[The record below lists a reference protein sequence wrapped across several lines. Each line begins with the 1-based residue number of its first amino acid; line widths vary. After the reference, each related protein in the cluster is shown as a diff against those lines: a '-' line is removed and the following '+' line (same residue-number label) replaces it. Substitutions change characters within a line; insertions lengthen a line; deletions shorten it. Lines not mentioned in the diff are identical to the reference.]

1 MNHIR
6 NFSIIAHIDHG
17 KSTLA
22 DRLIQRCGGL
32 EARDMSAQVLDS
44 MDIEKERGITIKA
57 QTAALHY
64 KAKNGEIYNLNLI
77 DTPGHVDFSYEV
89 SRSLSACEGA
99 LLVVDASQ
107 GVEAQTVANCYTAL
121 DLGVEVVPVLNKM
134 DLPNA
139 DPEGARK
146 EIEDVIGIDA
156 TDAISCSA
164 KTGLGIDDIL
174 EMVVAKVPPPR
185 GNPNAPLRA
194 MIIDSWF
201 DSYVGV
207 VMLVRV
213 VDGRLAKNDRIKMMA
228 TGAMYNADKV
238 GVFTPTDVER
248 PALETGEVGYI
259 IAGIKE
265 LQAAKVGDTVTLIK
279 AGSGGA
285 AFTATEPLPGFKEIQ
300 PQVFAGLYPTEA
312 NQYEGLR
319 DSLEKLKLNDASLHY
334 EPEVSQALGFGF
346 RCGFL
351 GLLHME
357 IVQERLE
364 REFDQD
370 LITTAPSVV
379 YEVMTSDGVV
389 IKVENPAKM
398 PEQGKM
404 VEIREPIVTVHLYM
418 PQEYVGAVMTLA
430 NQKRGIQ
437 LDMTYAGRQV
447 KLTYEIPLGEIV
459 LDFFDKLKSVSRGYA
474 SMDYEFKEFRVA
486 DVVKV
491 DILLNG
497 EKVDALSII
506 VHRSQ
511 SQYRGRAVV
520 AKMREIIARQQFDVA
535 IQAAIGANII
545 ARESLKAL
553 RKNVI
558 AKCYGGDISRKKK
571 LLEKQKA
578 GKKRMKQIGSVE
590 VPARSVFSHIAGS
603 RLMQFI
609 TSLILACF
617 VGYAGSWYLGMHEGN
632 FALLLFMAVVVTGC
646 YWLAERFYFLPQ
658 REKAAQA
665 LQDASTAAHG

>member
-32 EARDMSAQVLDS
+32 QAREMEAQVLDS

-57 QTAALHY
+57 QTAALKY
-64 KAKNGEIYNLNLI
+64 KAQNGQIYNLNLI

-121 DLGVEVVPVLNKM
+121 ELGVEVVPVLNKM

-139 DPEGARK
+139 DPDNAK
-146 EIEDVIGIDA
+146 VEIEDVIGIDA
-156 TDAISCSA
+156 TDAIPCSA
-164 KTGLGIDDIL
+164 KTGMGIDEIL
-174 EMVVAKVPPPR
+174 EAIVARMPAPK
-185 GNPNAPLRA
+185 GNPAGPLRA
-194 MIIDSWF
+194 MIVDSWF
-201 DSYVGV
+201 DTYVGV

-213 VDGRLAKNDRIKMMA
+213 VDGRLAKGERFKMMA
-228 TGAMYNADKV
+228 TGTMYNADTL
-238 GVFTPTDVER
+238 GVFTPANESRDS
-248 PALETGEVGYI
+248 LEAGEVGYI
-259 IAGIKE
+259 IAGIRE
-265 LQAAKVGDTVTLIK
+265 LQAAKVGDTITLIK
-279 AGSGGA
+279 AGTGGA
-285 AFTATEPLPGFKEIQ
+285 AFTATEALPGFKEIQ

-319 DSLEKLKLNDASLHY
+319 DSLEKLKLNDSSLHY

-379 YEVMTSDGVV
+379 YQVVQADGVV
-389 IKVENPAKM
+389 RMVENPSKM
-398 PEQGKM
+398 PDQGRM
-404 VEIREPIVTVHLYM
+404 DEIREPIVTVHLYM
-418 PQEYVGAVMTLA
+418 PQDYVGAVMTLA
-430 NQKRGIQ
+430 NQKRGVQ
-437 LDMTYAGRQV
+437 MNMAYHGRQV
-447 KLTYEIPLGEIV
+447 MLTYEMPLAEIV

-474 SMDYEFKEFRVA
+474 SMDYEFKEYRAA

-497 EKVDALSII
+497 DKVDALSII

-520 AKMREIIARQQFDVA
+520 AKMREIISRQMYDVA
-535 IQAAIGANII
+535 IQAAIGSNII
-545 ARESLKAL
+545 ARESIKAL

-558 AKCYGGDISRKKK
+558 AKCYGGDISRKRK
-571 LLEKQKA
+571 LLDKQKE

-590 VPARSVFSHIAGS
+590 VPQEAFLA
-603 RLMQFI
+603 
-609 TSLILACF
+609 ILQ
-617 VGYAGSWYLGMHEGN
+617 VDG
-632 FALLLFMAVVVTGC
+632 
-646 YWLAERFYFLPQ
+646 
-658 REKAAQA
+658 
-665 LQDASTAAHG
+665 

>member
-32 EARDMSAQVLDS
+32 SERKMEAQVLDS

-57 QTAALHY
+57 QTAALQY
-64 KAKNGEIYNLNLI
+64 KAQDGQVYNLNLI

-121 DLGVEVVPVLNKM
+121 DLGVEVLPVLNKM
-134 DLPNA
+134 DLPQS
-139 DPEGARK
+139 DPENAK
-146 EIEDVIGIDA
+146 AEIEDVIGIDA
-156 TDAISCSA
+156 EHAIPCSA
-164 KTGLGIDDIL
+164 KTGMGIDEIL
-174 EMVVAKVPPPR
+174 EAIVAKVPAPR
-185 GNPNAPLRA
+185 GNPEGPLRA

-213 VDGRLAKNDRIKMMA
+213 VDGRLLKGERFKMMA
-228 TGAMYNADKV
+228 TGAVYNADNL
-238 GVFTPTDVER
+238 GVFTPANEPRDR
-248 PALETGEVGYI
+248 LEAGQVGFI

-265 LQAAKVGDTVTLIK
+265 LQAAKVGDTITLEK
-279 AGSGGA
+279 KLPNNAGP
-285 AFTATEPLPGFKEIQ
+285 ATEALPGFKEIQ

-312 NQYEGLR
+312 SEYDQLR
-319 DSLEKLKLNDASLHY
+319 DALEKLKLNDASLHY

-379 YEVMTSDGVV
+379 YEVVMPGGEVV
-389 IKVENPAKM
+389 MVENPAKM
-398 PEQGKM
+398 PDQGKLQ
-404 VEIREPIVTVHLYM
+404 EIREPIVTVHLYM
-418 PQEYVGAVMTLA
+418 PQDYVGPVMTLA
-430 NQKRGIQ
+430 NQKRGVQ
-437 LDMTYAGRQV
+437 MNMAYHGRQV
-447 KLTYEIPLGEIV
+447 MLTYEMPLGEIV

-474 SMDYEFKEFRVA
+474 SMDYEFKEYRA
-486 DVVKV
+486 SDVVKV

-520 AKMREIIARQQFDVA
+520 AKMREIISRQMFDVA

-545 ARESLKAL
+545 ARETVKAL
-553 RKNVI
+553 RKNVL
-558 AKCYGGDISRKKK
+558 AKCYGGDISRKRK

-590 VPARSVFSHIAGS
+590 VPQEAFLA
-603 RLMQFI
+603 
-609 TSLILACF
+609 ILQ
-617 VGYAGSWYLGMHEGN
+617 VE
-632 FALLLFMAVVVTGC
+632 
-646 YWLAERFYFLPQ
+646 
-658 REKAAQA
+658 
-665 LQDASTAAHG
+665 D

>member
-1 MNHIR
+1 MQHIR

-22 DRLIQRCGGL
+22 DRLISRCGGL
-32 EARDMSAQVLDS
+32 SDREMSEQVLDS

-57 QTAALHY
+57 QTAALQY
-64 KAKNGEIYNLNLI
+64 KAQDGQIYNLNLI

-121 DLGVEVVPVLNKM
+121 DLGVEVFPVLNKM
-134 DLPNA
+134 DLPQA
-139 DPEGARK
+139 DPDGARK
-146 EIEDVIGIDA
+146 EVEDVIGIDA
-156 TDAISCSA
+156 SEAIPCSA
-164 KTGLGIDDIL
+164 KTGMGIDDIL

-185 GNPNAPLRA
+185 GKPDAPLRA

-201 DSYVGV
+201 DTYVGV

-213 VDGRLAKNDRIKMMA
+213 VDGSLKKNERIKLMA
-228 TGAMYNADKV
+228 TGAAYEAGNI
-238 GVFTPTDVER
+238 GVFTPANQPRE
-248 PALETGEVGYI
+248 ALHAGEVGYI
-259 IAGIKE
+259 ICGIKE
-265 LQAAKVGDTVTLIK
+265 LQAAKVGDTVTLEK
-279 AGSGGA
+279 KLPNNLGPAEQA
-285 AFTATEPLPGFKEIQ
+285 LPGFKQVQ
-300 PQVFAGLYPTEA
+300 PQVFAGLYPVEA
-312 NQYEGLR
+312 NQYDQLR
-319 DSLEKLKLNDASLHY
+319 DALEKLKLNDAALQY

-379 YEVMTSDGVV
+379 YEVLTAG
-389 IKVENPAKM
+389 KEPETLLVENPSKM
-398 PEQGKM
+398 PDIGKIA
-404 VEIREPIVTVHLYM
+404 EIREPIVEVHIYM
-418 PQEYVGAVMTLA
+418 PQEYVGPVMTLC
-430 NQKRGIQ
+430 NQKRGVQ
-437 LDMTYAGRQV
+437 LNMAYKGRQV
-447 KLTYEIPLGEIV
+447 VLTYDMPLGEIV

-474 SMDYEFKEFRVA
+474 SMDYEFKENRPS

-491 DILLNG
+491 DIMLNG
-497 EKVDALSII
+497 ERVDALSII

-520 AKMREIIARQQFDVA
+520 SKMREIIGRQMFDVA
-535 IQAAIGANII
+535 IQAAIGGNII
-545 ARESLKAL
+545 ARETVKAL
-553 RKNVI
+553 RKNVL
-558 AKCYGGDISRKKK
+558 AKCYGGDISRKRK

-590 VPARSVFSHIAGS
+590 VPQEAFLA
-603 RLMQFI
+603 
-609 TSLILACF
+609 ILQ
-617 VGYAGSWYLGMHEGN
+617 VE
-632 FALLLFMAVVVTGC
+632 
-646 YWLAERFYFLPQ
+646 
-658 REKAAQA
+658 
-665 LQDASTAAHG
+665 D

>member
-1 MNHIR
+1 M
-6 NFSIIAHIDHG
+6 
-17 KSTLA
+17 
-22 DRLIQRCGGL
+22 Q
-32 EARDMSAQVLDS
+32 AQVLDS

-57 QTAALHY
+57 QTACLKY
-64 KAKNGEIYNLNLI
+64 KAQNGEVYNLNLI

-121 DLGVEVVPVLNKM
+121 ELGVEVVPVLNKM

-139 DPEGARK
+139 DPDNARL

-156 TDAISCSA
+156 THAIPCSA
-164 KTGLGIDDIL
+164 KTGMGIEEIL
-174 EMVVAKVPPPR
+174 EAIVARIPAPK
-185 GNPNAPLRA
+185 GNPDGPLRA
-194 MIIDSWF
+194 MIVDSWF
-201 DSYVGV
+201 DNYVGV

-213 VDGRLAKNDRIKMMA
+213 VDGRLLKGERIKMMA
-228 TGAMYNADKV
+228 TGTTYNADSL
-238 GVFTPTDVER
+238 GVFTPANESR
-248 PALETGEVGYI
+248 NSLEAGEVGYI
-259 IAGIKE
+259 IAGIRE
-265 LQAAKVGDTVTLIK
+265 LQAAKVGDTVTLIRP
-279 AGSGGA
+279 GTGGA
-285 AFTATEPLPGFKEIQ
+285 AATATEALPGFKEIQ

-319 DSLEKLKLNDASLHY
+319 DSLEKLKLNDSSLRY

-379 YEVMTSDGVV
+379 YQVVQVDGTVRM
-389 IKVENPAKM
+389 VENPSKM
-398 PEQGKM
+398 PDQGRLD
-404 VEIREPIVTVHLYM
+404 EIREPIVTVHLYM
-418 PQEYVGAVMTLA
+418 PQEYVGSVMTLA
-430 NQKRGIQ
+430 NQKRGVQ
-437 LDMTYAGRQV
+437 MNMAYHGRQV
-447 KLTYEIPLGEIV
+447 MLTYEMPLAEIV

-474 SMDYEFKEFRVA
+474 SMDYEFKEYRAA

-491 DILLNG
+491 DILLNS

-520 AKMREIIARQQFDVA
+520 AKMREVISRQMYDVA

-545 ARESLKAL
+545 ARETIKAL

-558 AKCYGGDISRKKK
+558 AKCYGGDISRKRK
-571 LLEKQKA
+571 LLDRQKE

-590 VPARSVFSHIAGS
+590 VPQEAFLA
-603 RLMQFI
+603 
-609 TSLILACF
+609 ILQ
-617 VGYAGSWYLGMHEGN
+617 VE
-632 FALLLFMAVVVTGC
+632 
-646 YWLAERFYFLPQ
+646 
-658 REKAAQA
+658 
-665 LQDASTAAHG
+665 D

>member
-32 EARDMSAQVLDS
+32 QDREMSAQVLDS

-57 QTAALHY
+57 QTAALKY
-64 KAKNGEIYNLNLI
+64 KALDGQVYNLNLI

-134 DLPNA
+134 DLPQA
-139 DPEGARK
+139 DPENAK
-146 EIEDVIGIDA
+146 QEIEEVIGIDA
-156 TDAISCSA
+156 TDAIPCSA
-164 KTGLGIDDIL
+164 KTGMGIDEIL
-174 EMVVAKVPPPR
+174 EAVVARIPHPK
-185 GNPNAPLRA
+185 GNPAGALRA
-194 MIIDSWF
+194 MIIDSWY
-201 DSYVGV
+201 DAYVGV

-213 VDGRLAKNDRIKMMA
+213 VDGRLAKGDRIKLMA
-228 TGAMYNADKV
+228 SEAMYNAEQL
-238 GVFTPTDVER
+238 GVFTPHTEPR
-248 PALETGEVGYI
+248 PTLETGEVGFV

-265 LQAAKVGDTVTLIK
+265 LQAARVGDTITLIK
-279 AGSGGA
+279 PGTGGA
-285 AFTATEPLPGFKEIQ
+285 MFTATEALPGFKEIQ
-300 PQVFAGLYPTEA
+300 PAVFAGLYPSEA
-312 NQYEGLR
+312 SEYESLR
-319 DSLEKLKLNDASLHY
+319 DALEKLKLNDASLHY
-334 EPEVSQALGFGF
+334 EPEVSEALGFGF

-379 YEVMTSDGVV
+379 YEVLKADGET
-389 IKVENPAKM
+389 IKVENPSKIPDA
-398 PEQGKM
+398 GK
-404 VEIREPIVTVHLYM
+404 VNEIREPIVTVHLYM
-418 PQEYVGAVMTLA
+418 PQDYVGAVMTLA

-437 LDMTYAGRQV
+437 LNMAYHGKQV
-447 KLTYEIPLGEIV
+447 MLTYEMPLGEIV

-474 SMDYEFKEFRVA
+474 SMDYEFKEFRA
-486 DVVKV
+486 SDVVKV

-511 SQYRGRAVV
+511 SAYRGRAVV
-520 AKMREIIARQQFDVA
+520 AKMREIISRQQFDVA

-545 ARESLKAL
+545 ARETIKAL

-558 AKCYGGDISRKKK
+558 AKCYGGDISRKRK

-590 VPARSVFSHIAGS
+590 VPQEAFLA
-603 RLMQFI
+603 
-609 TSLILACF
+609 ILQ
-617 VGYAGSWYLGMHEGN
+617 VE
-632 FALLLFMAVVVTGC
+632 
-646 YWLAERFYFLPQ
+646 
-658 REKAAQA
+658 
-665 LQDASTAAHG
+665 D

>member
-32 EARDMSAQVLDS
+32 ADRDMEAQVLDS

-57 QTAALHY
+57 QTAALQY
-64 KAKNGEIYNLNLI
+64 KAKDGQVYNLNLI

-121 DLGVEVVPVLNKM
+121 DLGVEVLPVLNKM

-139 DPEGARK
+139 DPDNAK
-146 EIEDVIGIDA
+146 AEIEDVIGIDA
-156 TDAISCSA
+156 ADAIPCSA
-164 KTGLGIDDIL
+164 KTGMGIDDIL
-174 EMVVAKVPPPR
+174 ELIVAKVPAPK
-185 GNPNAPLRA
+185 GNPDAPLRA

-201 DSYVGV
+201 DTYVGV

-213 VDGRLAKNDRIKMMA
+213 VDGRLAKGERFKMMA
-228 TGAMYNADKV
+228 TNATYNADNL
-238 GVFTPTDVER
+238 GVFTPANLPRES
-248 PALETGEVGYI
+248 LEAGEVGYI

-265 LQAAKVGDTVTLIK
+265 LQAAKVGDTITLEK
-279 AGSGGA
+279 KLPNNLGPAS
-285 AFTATEPLPGFKEIQ
+285 EPLPGFKEIQ

-312 NQYEGLR
+312 NQYDSLR
-319 DSLEKLKLNDASLHY
+319 DALEKLKLNDAALHY

-379 YEVMTSDGVV
+379 YEVVKGDGEV
-389 IKVENPAKM
+389 IMVENPSKM
-398 PEQGKM
+398 PDQGKM
-404 VEIREPIVTVHLYM
+404 QEIREPIVTVHLYM
-418 PQEYVGAVMTLA
+418 PQDYVGPVMTLA
-430 NQKRGIQ
+430 NQKRGVQIN
-437 LDMTYAGRQV
+437 MAYHGRQV
-447 KLTYEIPLGEIV
+447 MLTYELPLGEIV

-474 SMDYEFKEFRVA
+474 SMDYEFKEYRA
-486 DVVKV
+486 SDVVKV

-506 VHRSQ
+506 VHRTQ
-511 SQYRGRAVV
+511 AAYRGRAVA
-520 AKMREIIARQQFDVA
+520 AKMREIISRQMFDVA

-545 ARESLKAL
+545 ARETIKAL
-553 RKNVI
+553 RKNVL
-558 AKCYGGDISRKKK
+558 AKCYGGDITRKRK

-578 GKKRMKQIGSVE
+578 GKKG
-590 VPARSVFSHIAGS
+590 
-603 RLMQFI
+603 
-609 TSLILACF
+609 
-617 VGYAGSWYLGMHEGN
+617 
-632 FALLLFMAVVVTGC
+632 
-646 YWLAERFYFLPQ
+646 
-658 REKAAQA
+658 
-665 LQDASTAAHG
+665 

>member
-22 DRLIQRCGGL
+22 DRIISLCGGL
-32 EARDMSAQVLDS
+32 SDREMSEQVLDS

-57 QTAALHY
+57 QTAALKY
-64 KAKNGEIYNLNLI
+64 KARDGQVYNLNLI

-139 DPEGARK
+139 DPENAK
-146 EIEDVIGIDA
+146 SEIEDVIGIDA
-156 TDAISCSA
+156 TDAIPCSA
-164 KTGLGIDDIL
+164 KSGMGVEDIL
-174 EMVVAKVPPPR
+174 EAVVARIPAPK

-194 MIIDSWF
+194 MIVDSWY
-201 DSYVGV
+201 DAYVGV

-213 VDGRLAKNDRIKMMA
+213 VDGQLLKGERFKMMA
-228 TGAMYNADKV
+228 TNTVYNADNL
-238 GVFTPTDVER
+238 GVFTPGNEPRD
-248 PALETGEVGYI
+248 ALKAGEVGYI

-265 LQAAKVGDTVTLIK
+265 LQAAKVGDTITLEK
-279 AGSGGA
+279 KLPNNLGPAEEA
-285 AFTATEPLPGFKEIQ
+285 LPGFKEVQ

-312 NQYEGLR
+312 NQYDGLR
-319 DSLEKLKLNDASLHY
+319 DALEKLKLNDAALMY

-379 YEVMTSDGVV
+379 YQVVKPDGEVIM
-389 IKVENPAKM
+389 VENPSKM
-398 PEQGKM
+398 PDQGRM
-404 VEIREPIVTVHLYM
+404 EEIREPIVTVHLYM

-430 NQKRGIQ
+430 NQKRGMQ
-437 LDMTYAGRQV
+437 LNMAYHGKQV
-447 KLTYEIPLGEIV
+447 MLTYDMPLGEIV

-474 SMDYEFKEFRVA
+474 SMDYEFKEYRA
-486 DVVKV
+486 SDVVKV

-511 SQYRGRAVV
+511 ATYRGRAVV
-520 AKMREIIARQQFDVA
+520 AKMREIISRQMFDVA

-545 ARESLKAL
+545 ARETVKAM
-553 RKNVI
+553 RKNVL
-558 AKCYGGDISRKKK
+558 AKCYGGDITRKRK

-590 VPARSVFSHIAGS
+590 VPQEAFLA
-603 RLMQFI
+603 
-609 TSLILACF
+609 ILQ
-617 VGYAGSWYLGMHEGN
+617 VE
-632 FALLLFMAVVVTGC
+632 
-646 YWLAERFYFLPQ
+646 
-658 REKAAQA
+658 
-665 LQDASTAAHG
+665 D

>member
-32 EARDMSAQVLDS
+32 EARDMQAQVLDS

-57 QTAALHY
+57 QTAALQY
-64 KAKNGEIYNLNLI
+64 KAKDGQVYNLNLI

-121 DLGVEVVPVLNKM
+121 DLGVEVLPVLNKI

-139 DPEGARK
+139 DLDNARS

-156 TDAISCSA
+156 TDAIPCSA
-164 KTGLGIDDIL
+164 KTGVGIEEIL
-174 EMVVAKVPPPR
+174 ELIVAKVPAPK
-185 GNPNAPLRA
+185 GNPDGPLRA

-201 DSYVGV
+201 DPYVGV

-213 VDGRLAKNDRIKMMA
+213 VDGRLGKGERIKMMA
-228 TGAMYNADKV
+228 SGAMYNADNL
-238 GVFTPTDVER
+238 GVFTPANQPR
-248 PALETGEVGYI
+248 QSLEAGEVGYI

-279 AGSGGA
+279 PGTGGA
-285 AFTATEPLPGFKEIQ
+285 AATATEALPGFKEIQ

-312 NQYEGLR
+312 SEYDSLR
-319 DSLEKLKLNDASLHY
+319 DALEKLKLNDASLHY

-379 YEVMTSDGVV
+379 YQVVKNDGEVVM
-389 IKVENPAKM
+389 VENPSKM
-398 PEQGKM
+398 PEIGKTA
-404 VEIREPIVTVHLYM
+404 EIREPIVTMHLYM
-418 PQEYVGAVMTLA
+418 PQEYVGVVMTLA

-437 LDMTYAGRQV
+437 MNMAYKGRQV
-447 KLTYEIPLGEIV
+447 VLTYEMPLAEIV

-474 SMDYEFKEFRVA
+474 SMDYEFKEYRAA

-491 DILLNG
+491 DILLNS
-497 EKVDALSII
+497 EKVDALSIML
-506 VHRSQ
+506 HRAQ

-520 AKMREIIARQQFDVA
+520 AKMREIISRQMYDVA

-545 ARESLKAL
+545 ARETIKAL
-553 RKNVI
+553 RKNVL
-558 AKCYGGDISRKKK
+558 AKCYGGDISRKRK

-590 VPARSVFSHIAGS
+590 VPQEDFLA
-603 RLMQFI
+603 
-609 TSLILACF
+609 ILQ
-617 VGYAGSWYLGMHEGN
+617 VE
-632 FALLLFMAVVVTGC
+632 
-646 YWLAERFYFLPQ
+646 
-658 REKAAQA
+658 
-665 LQDASTAAHG
+665 D